1 MTAADDNGHG
11 YHDAYHDDDGDDEGD
26 EGDVDGGDF
35 LDDGYRLVVMII
47 VVMTATKMIT
57 MVWLRLV
64 AAVRRE
70 GSAQCNGIGV
80 DNGITA
86 GFGGGGHGEES
97 IIQKRRT

>member
-1 MTAADDNGHG
+1 
-11 YHDAYHDDDGDDEGD
+11 
-26 EGDVDGGDF
+26 
-35 LDDGYRLVVMII
+35 
-47 VVMTATKMIT
+47 

-97 IIQKRRT
+97 IIQKRRNEEFWPDDRGFRA